1 MNKTRENK
9 AMGGGL
15 KSVSENHIAIAMGN
29 MMDDEGSMVLDQLDQ
44 LERACGMIRSY
55 IGKDYEKQLPAWVQS
70 KITLAT
76 DYIDKVSN
84 YLVSNNEK
92 KKGVIS
98 ALEGIK
104 SKIDGLISESSEDD
118 ELRYHDCREL
128 GEDSWPEYDAQGI
141 YLCRVCKKCKKA
153 KLSKYRKKIL
163 SGYGQSDVDEPI
175 EETVKLTQEG
185 TENLM
190 KKLSKEQAAIIGAY
204 TGYTA
209 GPLSEMYE
217 YIDKII
223 GRSLNTLERLRL
235 SQKGEIKQKSKAD
248 FLAICRPDVDE
259 PIEET
264 VKLTQEGT
272 KHIRKDCK
280 TLKRA
285 EAYQDR
291 LYDIYDK
298 VKLLKSPKYSED
310 GEYVWEVGGKLLT
323 REPNDPMTIRRQP
336 NPNLLDYADE

>member
-1 MNKTRENK
+1 MNKTRKNK

-98 ALEGIK
+98 ALEWIK

-185 TENLM
+185 
-190 KKLSKEQAAIIGAY
+190 AI
-204 TGYTA
+204 
-209 GPLSEMYE
+209 
-217 YIDKII
+217 
-223 GRSLNTLERLRL
+223 
-235 SQKGEIKQKSKAD
+235 
-248 FLAICRPDVDE
+248 
-259 PIEET
+259 
-264 VKLTQEGT
+264 

-298 VKLLKSPKYSED
+298 VKLVKSPKYSED

>member
-1 MNKTRENK
+1 MNKTRKNK

-76 DYIDKVSN
+76 DYIDKVSK

-104 SKIDGLISESSEDD
+104 SKIDGLISE
-118 ELRYHDCREL
+118 R
-128 GEDSWPEYDAQGI
+128 
-141 YLCRVCKKCKKA
+141 KA

-163 SGYGQSDVDEPI
+163 SGYGQS
-175 EETVKLTQEG
+175 
-185 TENLM
+185 
-190 KKLSKEQAAIIGAY
+190 
-204 TGYTA
+204 
-209 GPLSEMYE
+209 
-217 YIDKII
+217 
-223 GRSLNTLERLRL
+223 
-235 SQKGEIKQKSKAD
+235 
-248 FLAICRPDVDE
+248 DVDE